1 MIDSRLL
8 VWTALVFAASE
19 LGAQGQPIPAGQVA
33 PANQPAPATQPA
45 PRIPRAT
52 ASTRASVE
60 VLIDSRWDVHEGGWF
75 GGLSLAGPAKIA
87 IDYGQPHL
95 RGRAAI
101 GMPGVVPWDSVW
113 RTGANMS
120 TQLTAEVDVTIG
132 GTFIPRGIYTLF
144 SLPTKTGWKLIVSK
158 QLLQWGTDYDPAQDF
173 ARIPLRQRTLTE
185 PLESLTF
192 WLIPVPETA
201 PSTTFPH
208 GVLNFAWGNTELS
221 TDWRVGR

>member
-1 MIDSRLL
+1 MIGSRSVVLA
-8 VWTALVFAASE
+8 ALVLAAAD
-19 LGAQGQPIPAGQVA
+19 LGAQTPTVPAGRA
-33 PANQPAPATQPA
+33 TPATQPAQPA
-45 PRIPRAT
+45 PRIPRA
-52 ASTRASVE
+52 APSTRASVE
-60 VLIDSRWDVHEGGWF
+60 VLIDSRWLEGSWGNA
-75 GGLSLAGPAKIA
+75 LSLAGPAKIA
-87 IDYGQPHL
+87 INYGQPHL

-120 TQLTAEVDVTIG
+120 TQLTAEVDMTLG

-144 SLPTKTGWKLIVSK
+144 SLPTRTGWKLVVSK
-158 QLLQWGTDYDPAQDF
+158 QVLQWGTDYDPTQDF
-173 ARIPLRQRTLTE
+173 ARIDLRSRSLAE

-192 WLIPVPETA
+192 WLVPAIENS

-208 GVLNFAWGNTELS
+208 GVLKFAWGNTELS